1 VTGSGDPHPSPA
13 AARSLTVRGL
23 AFARLLARAG
33 VAVRGLALARLLAR
47 AAVAVRGLALA
58 PLLARAAVAVAGAAL
73 LTACTAE
80 ALPAGVA
87 ETASPFA
94 DCAALTGPPSASP
107 SSSASAA
114 AVSSNSLPDLELP
127 CFTGGGAV
135 KLIQLRGPAVI
146 NLWASWCEPCRTE
159 LPAMQQLAD
168 RAAGR
173 LTVVGVD
180 TGDSREAAASFGEDS
195 RVNMPTL
202 YDRDKKLIGELGRVT
217 LPVTIFL
224 RDDGSRHVE
233 PLPLDDTKLDELV
246 RTWTGVT
253 VTK

>member
-1 VTGSGDPHPSPA
+1 MTGSGDPHPSSAPGLA
-13 AARSLTVRGL
+13 AARFS
-23 AFARLLARAG
+23 
-33 VAVRGLALARLLAR
+33 AVRGSAAARLSAVRGFASAR
-47 AAVAVRGLALA
+47 AALAVT
-58 PLLARAAVAVAGAAL
+58 GAAL

-80 ALPAGVA
+80 VLPTGAA

-94 DCAALTGPPSASP
+94 DCAALTGPPPSTSWPSESSSASPLSASPLSASP
-107 SSSASAA
+107 SASAE

-135 KLIQLRGPAVI
+135 KLTQLRGPAVI

-180 TGDSREAAASFGEDS
+180 TGDDRESAASFGEDS
-195 RVNMPTL
+195 RVNLPML
-202 YDRDKKLIGELGRVT
+202 YDRDEKLIGRLGRIT